1 MGDVS
6 GHGIGPALIMS
17 SARSSLRAMAG
28 EKPSRL
34 MERLNRIMV
43 DDNKGKGMMT
53 LFYTVLDPNKRE
65 MTYVNAGHDYPI
77 VVRKKGEVDFLR
89 STGGL
94 LGIFEDAKYREE
106 SLFLDKGDVVCIY
119 TDGITESLN
128 SEGEQFGTERL
139 VEAVKGLINQRA
151 DSIIESV
158 LEQVN
163 TFTNGSQA
171 EDDITMMV
179 IKVEA

>member
-1 MGDVS
+1 MD
-6 GHGIGPALIMS
+6 
-17 SARSSLRAMAG
+17 G

-53 LFYTVLDPNKRE
+53 LFYAVLEPNKRE
-65 MTYVNAGHDYPI
+65 MTYVNGGHDYPF

-94 LGIFEDAKYREE
+94 LGIFDDAKYREE
-106 SLFLDKGDVVCIY
+106 ILFLDKGDIVCIY
-119 TDGITESLN
+119 TDGITESVN

-151 DSIIESV
+151 DSIIEGV
-158 LEQVN
+158 LEQVSAFSD
-163 TFTNGSQA
+163 TLQP

-179 IKVEA
+179 IKVER